1 MTDKQWQILLA
12 IIKGEIIKPIPVGF
26 IIDSPWLPNWAGI
39 SIFDYLSNP
48 ELWFSANIK
57 AVKTFPEVLFLPG
70 FWSEYGM
77 CSEPSSFGSRCIWGE
92 NEFPFAEKVLQ
103 DIGDMSNLPH
113 PDVHKDGLLPFI
125 IKRPIQ
131 FRKRIEEE
139 GHRIRFAISRGPL
152 NIASFLMGSTDF
164 LIGLKTQ
171 PKEIKFFLE
180 RIANF
185 IIEWLY
191 FQKKTFSSI
200 DGIFLLDDIVGFLG
214 EDDFRTFAFPFLKK
228 IFHSFDVSVKF
239 FHNDMPGMVSV
250 PYLKEIGVNLY
261 NFSSQHSL
269 QEMKEAAGNEIVL
282 LGNIPPVKVMAEGT
296 LQIIAES
303 VKQTLD
309 MIQDKSKIILSCG
322 GGMPPGVPTKNIIAF
337 LETVNKLT
345 KK

>member
-12 IIKGEIIKPIPVGF
+12 IIKGENIKPIPVGF
-26 IIDSPWLPNWAGI
+26 IIDSPWIPNWAGI
-39 SIFDYLSNP
+39 SIFDYFSNP
-48 ELWFSANIK
+48 ELWFLANVKVI
-57 AVKTFPEVLFLPG
+57 KTFPEVLFFPG

-103 DIGDMSNLPH
+103 DIGDVSILPH

-131 FRKRIEEE
+131 FQKRIEEE
-139 GHRIRFAISRGPL
+139 GHKIRFAVSRGPL

-164 LIGLKTQ
+164 LIALKIQ
-171 PKEIKFFLE
+171 PKEIKFLLK
-180 RIANF
+180 RITNF
-185 IIEWLY
+185 IIEWLW

-200 DGIFLLDDIVGFLG
+200 DGIFLLDDMVGFLG
-214 EDDFRTFAFPFLKK
+214 ESDFCTFALPFLTK
-228 IFHSFDVSVKF
+228 IFHSLGVSVKF
-239 FHNDMPGMVSV
+239 FHNDTPGMVSV
-250 PYLKEIGVNLY
+250 PYLKEIGINLY
-261 NFSSQHSL
+261 NFSFQHSL
-269 QEMKEAAGNEIVL
+269 QEMKEATRNEIVL
-282 LGNIPPVKVMAEGT
+282 LGNIPPREVMAEGT
-296 LQIIAES
+296 PQIVAES
-303 VKQTLD
+303 LKQMLD

-337 LETVNKLT
+337 LETVKRLT

>member
-1 MTDKQWQILLA
+1 MTDEQWQILLA
-12 IIKGEIIKPIPVGF
+12 IIKGENLKPLPVGF

-39 SIFDYLSNP
+39 SIFDYFSNP
-48 ELWFSANIK
+48 ELWFLTNIK
-57 AVKTFPEVLFLPG
+57 AIKTFPEVLFFPG

-77 CSEPSSFGSRCIWGE
+77 CSEPSAFGSRCIWGE

-103 DIGDMSNLPH
+103 AISDIYNLPQ

-164 LIGLKTQ
+164 LIALKTK
-171 PKEIKFFLE
+171 PKEIKLLLK
-180 RIANF
+180 RITNF
-185 IIEWLY
+185 ITEWLW
-191 FQKKTFSSI
+191 FQKKTFPSI
-200 DGIFLLDDIVGFLG
+200 DGIFLLDDIVDFLG
-214 EDDFRTFAFPFLKK
+214 KNDFCTFALPFLTK
-228 IFHSFDVSVKF
+228 IFHSLDVSVKF
-239 FHNDMPGMVSV
+239 FHNDMSGRVSV
-250 PYLKEIGVNLY
+250 PYLKGIGVNLY
-261 NFSSQHSL
+261 NFSFQHSL
-269 QEMKEAAGNEIVL
+269 QEMKEATGNEIVL
-282 LGNIPPVKVMAEGT
+282 LGNIPLREVMVEGT
-296 LQIIAES
+296 PESVSES

-337 LETVNKLT
+337 LETVKRLT
-345 KK
+345 